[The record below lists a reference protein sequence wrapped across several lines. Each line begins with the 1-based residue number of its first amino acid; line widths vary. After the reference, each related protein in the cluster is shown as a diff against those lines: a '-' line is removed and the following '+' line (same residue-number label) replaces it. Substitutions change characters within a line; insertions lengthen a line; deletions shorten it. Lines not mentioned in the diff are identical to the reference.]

1 MQDDMFLKFNILN
14 FGMLVPY
21 ISVIIG
27 LYLFHNAWMAMLIYQ
42 VLILL
47 VMFFTKSFNQWK
59 RLLKGWNTK
68 TGISVIL
75 FGTAA
80 GIALYFFEP
89 LIGFKTNL
97 NLNLSMFGLFG
108 LNWVLFVVYFVTLN
122 SFFEESYWRGIFGS
136 SEKRFLWTDLIFS
149 GYHVLVLAFF
159 VSWVWLILIFI
170 AISVAARFW
179 RKLGVK
185 NNGLLLPTLS
195 HITADASV
203 MISILLL
210 TFKG

>member
-1 MQDDMFLKFNILN
+1 MFLKFNILN

-27 LYLFHNAWMAMLIYQ
+27 LYLFRNAWMAMLIYQ
-42 VLILL
+42 ALILL
-47 VMFFTKSFNQWK
+47 VMFFTKSFNRWK
-59 RLLKGWNTK
+59 KLLKGWNTK
-68 TGISVIL
+68 AGIPEIF
-75 FGTAA
+75 FGSAA

-89 LIGFKTNL
+89 LIGFKTDL
-97 NLNLSMFGLFG
+97 NLNLSTFGLSG
-108 LNWVLFVVYFVTLN
+108 LSWVLFVIYFITLN
-122 SFFEESYWRGIFGS
+122 SIFEESYWRGIFGS
-136 SEKRFLWTDLIFS
+136 SEKRFLWNDLIFS

-179 RKLGVK
+179 RELDTKYG
-185 NNGLLLPTLS
+185 GLILPMLS
-195 HITADASV
+195 HISADASV
-203 MISILLL
+203 MIIILLL